1 MNATI
6 NAWERKL
13 ISVCVCVGGG
23 QQLSKSMPLIP
34 PKHAY
39 KIHFLH
45 TCHEQNG
52 FDKPLNVS

>member
-13 ISVCVCVGGG
+13 ISVWGGA
-23 QQLSKSMPLIP
+23 QLSKSMPLIP